1 MIKYITYDSIDD
13 NGHNIVPVNSLYQMN
28 KTATSNY
35 APEIMKV
42 ILHMKRKPDR
52 YYVVINALG
61 SYEVWGSNRNG
72 DAFPE
77 VGLAHKSLR
86 TDMGTPNDY
95 GYKTFEYYAK
105 FYKHHVNKDP
115 KRSFG
120 EIIFAHWNPVLHRV
134 ELIAAI
140 DTVKGA
146 DIVSA
151 LENGTPVA
159 VSMGC
164 KVKFDRCNI
173 CGNKAKTR
181 KTYCKHAKNYL
192 GKIVTPD
199 LAMLWSRELGKTILP
214 GTMVFVFN
222 DFPRFFDLSR
232 VFVGADRTSYILG
245 KAASAGPI
253 VASIDLADAYGIS
266 DDMVDKFAQV
276 NKKSEISK
284 NIGGALGPDDIDGR
298 VIPSKK
304 VTVLR
309 KALDERV
316 NASIAAEP
324 KLPKPLID
332 SMASTLPLSTIFST
346 LLGLG
351 IHPKPEEF
359 QRIVL
364 IKINKRP
371 LADEL
376 DNKGIIFN
384 YRQEAEPQHLDISNR
399 NFSDTLGRLLVPH
412 LQSRSC
418 FPSFLEPRI
427 KMVMIKTGQ
436 LEQPPPKE
444 RQIQPSTALL
454 GLAAL
459 YTGLKLHS
467 KGYGPKQLAE
477 IYKKPWLQAVIGGGV
492 VSKIYNKINEKK
504 DDPIMRPA
512 IEYENILQDTNFSG
526 HLKQSGLRE
535 TALGSGV
542 IASALALP
550 SAYIANAYNQ
560 KSLRETGRELFPGAG
575 TDPKAASIGAGVG
588 TATLTGGA
596 GKILKKLK

>member
-1 MIKYITYDSIDD
+1 MIKYITCDSIDE
-13 NGHNIVPVNSLYQMN
+13 NGQHIVPVNSLYQMN
-28 KTATSNY
+28 KTAASNY

-52 YYVVINALG
+52 YYVVVNALG
-61 SYEVWGSNRNG
+61 SYEIWGSNRNG

-120 EIIFAHWNPVLHRV
+120 EIIFSHWNPVLHRV
-134 ELIAAI
+134 ELIVAI
-140 DTVKGA
+140 NTKSGA
-146 DIVSA
+146 DVIEA
-151 LENGTPVA
+151 LEKGDHVA

-181 KTYCKHAKNYL
+181 KSYCKHAKNHL
-192 GKIVTPD
+192 GKIITED
-199 LAMLWSRELGKTILP
+199 LAKLWSRELGKVILP
-214 GTMVFVFN
+214 GTQVFVYN

-232 VFVGADRTSYILG
+232 VFVGADRISYVLG

-253 VASIDLADAYGIS
+253 ILSTDLADAYGVT

-276 NKKSEISK
+276 SKKSEISK
-284 NIGGALGPDDIDGR
+284 NIGGTLGPDDIDGR
-298 VIPSKK
+298 MQPASK
-304 VTVLR
+304 VTLLR
-309 KALDERV
+309 KALDEKV
-316 NASIAAEP
+316 NNSIAAEP
-324 KLPKPLID
+324 KLPRQLID
-332 SMASTLPLSTIFST
+332 SMASTLSLSTIFST

-364 IKINKRP
+364 IRIRQKP

-384 YRQEAEPQHLDISNR
+384 YRDEAEPQHLDISNS
-399 NFSDTLGRLLVPH
+399 NFSNTLGRLLVPH

-427 KMVMIKTGQ
+427 KSIMMIKTGQ
-436 LEQPPPKE
+436 FEESPAEYK
-444 RQIQPSTALL
+444 PSPLHALA
-454 GLAAL
+454 GLVAL
-459 YTGLKLHS
+459 YTGLKLKA
-467 KGYGPKQLAE
+467 KGYGPKQLADVFS
-477 IYKKPWLQAVIGGGV
+477 KPWLQAVIGGGAV
-492 VSKIYNKINEKK
+492 ATIYNKINKKK
-504 DDPIMRPA
+504 DDEMFRPA
-512 IEYENILQDTNFSG
+512 IDYENILQDTNFSG
-526 HLKQSGLRE
+526 HIKQSGARE
-535 TALGSGV
+535 AAYGYGLL
-542 IASALALP
+542 ASALALP
-550 SAYIANAYNQ
+550 SAYVANVYNQ
-560 KSLRETGRELFPGAG
+560 KSLRTKGRKLFPGAG
-575 TDPKAASIGAGVG
+575 TDPRVAA
-588 TATLTGGA
+588 GGA
-596 GKILKKLK
+596 GISAAGITSLIKKLPKKG